1 MSSKH
6 AAESKTPEASST
18 QDSLSLS
25 ASKTPEASST
35 QAGSTKRALGS
46 LVFRLTAL
54 YTVSASVLVT
64 LVALVLYA
72 ELVRDVDREDDTLLR
87 ENALLIDALLMHPTT
102 DPKQSLLDMQNGRM
116 LLGSQEVAFR
126 ILDGNGAVQVET
138 PNMAAELVPRAFPE
152 AVDPTNGGARGEDRA
167 RGAHLHRLFSAT
179 LQSEVLGGK
188 DAYLQLALDRDSEQD
203 LLARYRSLL
212 LLVTIPS
219 LLACAFLGQRIARRA
234 IAPIQ
239 TLSARMAR
247 IQVASLDERVP
258 SADLVTE
265 LRPLIASFNELLAR
279 LQASFRQLQRFSS
292 NLAHELRTPINNLCG
307 EIEVALAQPDGRADL
322 QEVLRSCREEAL
334 SLSRI
339 IDSLL
344 FLAYAELPGARI
356 VRQPLDVGEEVA
368 GIVDFYEPV
377 AAEAG
382 VRLVAH
388 TEQGAMLAADRTM
401 LQRALANLLTN
412 AIAFTPPG
420 GGITV
425 TLRRAHGGIE
435 IEVADTGR
443 GIKRELANGLLASPY
458 SFRTD
463 DAGHSVRTGLGI

>member
-1 MSSKH
+1 TSGGCAPRSTSRSQRGWSTPCVESAMSSKH

-25 ASKTPEASST
+25 EASTPE
-35 QAGSTKRALGS
+35 AGSTKDCFSLSEPDARDSGPPRCKRAFGS

-234 IAPIQ
+234 IA
-239 TLSARMAR
+239 
-247 IQVASLDERVP
+247 
-258 SADLVTE
+258 
-265 LRPLIASFNELLAR
+265 
-279 LQASFRQLQRFSS
+279 
-292 NLAHELRTPINNLCG
+292 
-307 EIEVALAQPDGRADL
+307 
-322 QEVLRSCREEAL
+322 
-334 SLSRI
+334 
-339 IDSLL
+339 
-344 FLAYAELPGARI
+344 
-356 VRQPLDVGEEVA
+356 
-368 GIVDFYEPV
+368 
-377 AAEAG
+377 
-382 VRLVAH
+382 
-388 TEQGAMLAADRTM
+388 
-401 LQRALANLLTN
+401 
-412 AIAFTPPG
+412 
-420 GGITV
+420 
-425 TLRRAHGGIE
+425 
-435 IEVADTGR
+435 
-443 GIKRELANGLLASPY
+443 
-458 SFRTD
+458 
-463 DAGHSVRTGLGI
+463 